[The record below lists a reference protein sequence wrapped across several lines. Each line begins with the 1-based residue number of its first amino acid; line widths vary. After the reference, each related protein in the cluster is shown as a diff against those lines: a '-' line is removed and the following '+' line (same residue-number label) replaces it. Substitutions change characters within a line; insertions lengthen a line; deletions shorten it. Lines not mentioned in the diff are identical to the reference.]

1 MVTVKI
7 NNKKYEVKELGFS
20 DMVHM
25 EEMGFSVIESFK
37 KKQFFSL
44 ATAFAGIA
52 AHCDREDAEYLCEQH
67 ILGGGNIAD
76 IVTAFNTA
84 VEESGFSKSFWGGN
98 RKKRPRRTRNNFKRI
113 CESGYTII

>member
-20 DMVHM
+20 DMVYM

-84 VEESGFSKSFWGGN
+84 VEESGFF
-98 RKKRPRRTRNNFKRI
+98 KKLLGREQKEAPQEN
-113 CESGYTII
+113 EE

>member
-76 IVTAFNTA
+76 VVTAFNTA
-84 VEESGFSKSFWGGN
+84 VEESGFF
-98 RKKRPRRTRNNFKRI
+98 KKLLGREQKEAPQENK
-113 CESGYTII
+113 E

>member
-7 NNKKYEVKELGFS
+7 NNKKYDVKELGFS

-84 VEESGFSKSFWGGN
+84 VEESGFF
-98 RKKRPRRTRNNFKRI
+98 KKLLGREQKEAPQENK
-113 CESGYTII
+113 E

>member
-84 VEESGFSKSFWGGN
+84 VEESGFF
-98 RKKRPRRTRNNFKRI
+98 KKLLGREQKEAPQENK
-113 CESGYTII
+113 E

>member
-7 NNKKYEVKELGFS
+7 NNKKYEVKELGFG

-37 KKQFFSL
+37 KKHLFSL
-44 ATAFAGIA
+44 ATAFTGIVA
-52 AHCDREDAEYLCEQH
+52 NCDREDAEHLCEQH

-76 IVTAFNTA
+76 IVVAFNSA
-84 VEESGFSKSFWGGN
+84 VEESGFF
-98 RKKRPRRTRNNFKRI
+98 KKLLGKDQKQTSQ
-113 CESGYTII
+113 ETLVE